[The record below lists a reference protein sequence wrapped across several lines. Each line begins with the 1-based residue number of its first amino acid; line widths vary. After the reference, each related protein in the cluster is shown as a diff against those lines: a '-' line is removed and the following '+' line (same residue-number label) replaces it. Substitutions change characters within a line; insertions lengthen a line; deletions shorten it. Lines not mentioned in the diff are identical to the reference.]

1 MGFTQLR
8 FSLQDDDDCSFFVY
22 VGLGRKLKFLS
33 FENLGHVQV
42 EEVAVQDGLHAAGNN
57 GDDIVKS

>member
-1 MGFTQLR
+1 MRKG
-8 FSLQDDDDCSFFVY
+8 SGSSFV
-22 VGLGRKLKFLS
+22 LGRKLKLLS